1 MRRSDM
7 YRLTDDLNR
16 VIRISDN
23 ATIPKGH
30 RWWEEYLEWVA
41 LGNTPVPAITVNVSA
56 APNTIT
62 IAPIT
67 MDVLAT
73 LDPAAYP
80 GMAYE
85 LTDAPGSP
93 GDIVRSVGGK
103 WLRASDNSPVM

>member
-1 MRRSDM
+1 MYQLSSEPNYVIEISTRR
-7 YRLTDDLNR
+7 L
-16 VIRISDN
+16 
-23 ATIPKGH
+23 IPIKGT
-30 RWWEEYLEWVA
+30 WLSENYLAWVA
-41 LGNTPVPAITVNVSA
+41 LGNTPAPADLPIVRP